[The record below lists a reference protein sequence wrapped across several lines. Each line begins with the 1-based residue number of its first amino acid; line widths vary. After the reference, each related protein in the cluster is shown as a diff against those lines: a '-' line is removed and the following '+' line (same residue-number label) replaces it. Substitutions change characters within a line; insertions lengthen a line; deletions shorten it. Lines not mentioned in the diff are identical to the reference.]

1 MKEILEKLLE
11 VVEFGKP
18 RVKFFENFFSVSVY

>member
-1 MKEILEKLLE
+1 MKEILEKLFE

-18 RVKFFENFFSVSVY
+18 CMKFFENFFSVSGY